1 MKRNSLPALPYEEE
15 GLASLNSFRGN
26 ELSTKIDRVTFRL
39 EEEVWKGEDSDR
51 PARGGDTGELVFN
64 RGAKA
69 ATIKIEREKV
79 RTDQL

>member
-1 MKRNSLPALPYEEE
+1 MKLSSLLALPYEEG
-15 GLASLNSFRGN
+15 GLASLNVFWGN
-26 ELSTKIDRVTFRL
+26 ELSTRIDRVTFRL
-39 EEEVWKGEDSDR
+39 EEEVWKGEDSER

-64 RGAKA
+64 RGSKA